1 MIRPTFVIG
10 DLLIVLGLVAYF
22 GTGRASVTAL
32 IPAFIGSVLV
42 LLAAIAALK
51 PGARRHAM
59 HVAVAVSLLGIVGS
73 LMRPV
78 RMMLAEA
85 PLELTTP
92 VLVQLAT
99 AIILAVHVALGVRS
113 FTLARQATARR

>member
-1 MIRPTFVIG
+1 
-10 DLLIVLGLVAYF
+10 
-22 GTGRASVTAL
+22 
-32 IPAFIGSVLV
+32 VLV